1 MDELNFCFDDNDK
14 YNTFIDKYLR
24 NYLDNQDKYT
34 DNNFVCKIIKK
45 IIKKR
50 KKILENTSKI
60 FIIIIDQYKYAYD
73 SKRNIINILEIF
85 KQYND
90 FKYLICSSIDEDNN
104 RGIFYDILFSNKED
118 ANIYFFG
125 SFDKNI
131 SFLSEPKKKIALQFS
146 CLPKYIEEI
155 DKEKEEN
162 MEQFVNLKFKS
173 LKNSINSFILSKINN
188 TNIKLYKIV
197 KIIMNKESHYLNKNE
212 ILRLYSYLP
221 IKYIIP
227 YKIKNKNDLFEYK
240 YAFPLIGNIFKDILQ
255 DCIGEINLDL
265 FANNKNDQE
274 MGWNFENLVHNFFK
288 LNSRPFPDLK
298 LRIDQEIFV
307 DSIYEFKELT
317 INTTYN
323 DKNLKL
329 EENEYIYTIK
339 DNIEKRKL
347 CKDIIKNEIVVLSQ
361 KPCGESYDGALLIP
375 FMNNNNKKYYGMLL
389 YQVTLDR
396 KKEPFLYKDNIVD
409 SLFKIKSRFESIF
422 EISIQKFYFMY
433 ILYIQRKNTTQIEK
447 M

>member
-14 YNTFIDKYLR
+14 FNTFIDKYLR

-118 ANIYFFG
+118 VNIYFFG

-131 SFLSEPKKKIALQFS
+131 SFLSEPKKKIALQFG

-162 MEQFVNLKFKS
+162 IEQFVNLKFKS

-188 TNIKLYKIV
+188 TNIKLYKIA
-197 KIIMNKESHYLNKNE
+197 KIIMNKERHYLNKNE

-240 YAFPLIGNIFKDILQ
+240 YAFPLIGHIFKDILQ

-265 FANNKNDQE
+265 FINNKNDQDME
-274 MGWNFENLVHNFFK
+274 WNFENLVHNFFK
-288 LNSRPFPDLK
+288 LNS
-298 LRIDQEIFV
+298 
-307 DSIYEFKELT
+307 T
-317 INTTYN
+317 
-323 DKNLKL
+323 
-329 EENEYIYTIK
+329 
-339 DNIEKRKL
+339 
-347 CKDIIKNEIVVLSQ
+347 
-361 KPCGESYDGALLIP
+361 
-375 FMNNNNKKYYGMLL
+375 
-389 YQVTLDR
+389 
-396 KKEPFLYKDNIVD
+396 PFLI
-409 SLFKIKSRFESIF
+409 
-422 EISIQKFYFMY
+422 
-433 ILYIQRKNTTQIEK
+433 
-447 M
+447 